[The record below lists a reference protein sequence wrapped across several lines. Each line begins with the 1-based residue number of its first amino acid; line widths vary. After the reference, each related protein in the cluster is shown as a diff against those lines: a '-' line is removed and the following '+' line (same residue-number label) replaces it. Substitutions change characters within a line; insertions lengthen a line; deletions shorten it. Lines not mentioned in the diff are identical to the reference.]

1 MLGESPAEEKNNRQ
15 ITSKRPEDSRGALL
29 LTVSAMVPVVGTFG
43 GSPECCDPDFRCFQF
58 DETSPEWPGGSE
70 TGISLP
76 PLHLQDLYLLL
87 R

>member
-1 MLGESPAEEKNNRQ
+1 MIGESPAEEKNNRQ
-15 ITSKRPEDSRGALL
+15 ITLKRPEDSRGALL
-29 LTVSAMVPVVGTFG
+29 LTVSAMLPVVGSFV

-76 PLHLQDLYLLL
+76 PLHLQDLFYRL